1 MREQTGSF
9 CPQCGTP
16 AGLGAAFCRK
26 CGKQLPAKEAAVR
39 PEETRP
45 SPIAKHSWAFPI
57 TLLLFFAV
65 SNITGALASWAF
77 AGLGL
82 AVVFVL
88 WITKCI
94 KPERIDFSA
103 LCIPIAVL
111 LWEGLRNLGFGVVFI
126 FAERFMGQYGAIS
139 SFYASSAFP
148 FIENTYGAN
157 ALWLWGLLI
166 WFLLLRSNT
175 VRQKGIHY
183 LIVGIGLVIWSL
195 VLTHMVPGHMLA
207 MEQGMPAEILHYF
220 NTAYEQYFTWMFL
233 RRFLVYCLFCYA
245 GTRRLGPVGT
255 LIFPAAVIV
264 GSMILMAF
272 CFYQLSLG
280 MVSVGAL
287 SFGYLFGVIVL
298 LAALIREKKKQNRT
312 SSQTGVT
319 RPGKKGSACTKF
331 STGGTL
337 FCLIPVPAEPAAPPR

>member
-1 MREQTGSF
+1 MREQTGAF
-9 CPQCGTP
+9 CPQCGAPT
-16 AGLGAAFCRK
+16 GLDAVFCGK
-26 CGKQLPAKEAAVR
+26 CGKQLPAKGR
-39 PEETRP
+39 N
-45 SPIAKHSWAFPI
+45 SWALPI

-65 SNITGALASWAF
+65 SNITGALVSWAF

-94 KPERIDFSA
+94 KPERIELST

-111 LWEGLRNLGFGVVFI
+111 LLEGMRNLGFRVVFI
-126 FAERFMGQYGAIS
+126 FAEQFMGQYGAIS
-139 SFYASSAFP
+139 SFYASSVFP
-148 FIENTYGAN
+148 SIENTYGAN

-207 MEQGMPAEILHYF
+207 MEQGMPPEILHYF

-255 LIFPAAVIV
+255 LIFPAVVIV
-264 GSMILMAF
+264 GSMILMVF

-280 MVSVGAL
+280 MVSIGAL
-287 SFGYLFGVIVL
+287 SFGYLFGVIIL

-312 SSQTGVT
+312 SS
-319 RPGKKGSACTKF
+319 
-331 STGGTL
+331 
-337 FCLIPVPAEPAAPPR
+337 